1 MTEPGHPDG
10 GSRIH
15 ETAGVP
21 GTTAETVHTGSG
33 RNRGRGGPVDSM
45 TGRPVLTLREL
56 SVDFPTPQGVVQAVR
71 KLSLDVR
78 LGRRVGFVG
87 ESGSGK
93 TTTALAI
100 MRMLADPGH
109 VSGGTIDLGGVD
121 MLKLSEEDMRLA
133 RLSRV
138 AYIPQGA
145 MNSLNPVMRVEQQL
159 WDAISAHEGRRNR
172 KELMRR
178 SDEALDSVG
187 LHPRTGR
194 LHPHE
199 LSGGMK
205 QRVCIALGMI
215 LRPEL
220 IIADEPTSA
229 LDVVT
234 QRQVMQTLR
243 EAQALAGSGLILI
256 GHDMGLMAQSV
267 DELAVLRQGE
277 LVEYG
282 DIRRILGNP
291 GHPYTRA
298 LISSVP
304 LVGGKSFLRPSS
316 AREAPGSR
324 RPAPLLTFDRVSKVY
339 GKLTALHPL
348 SFTLRG
354 DVPKIISI
362 VGQSG
367 SGKSTLGSIVLGF
380 THPTAGA
387 VRFEGRDL
395 RRAGAAG
402 KLGFR
407 RDVQAVL
414 QDPYACFNPFY
425 RVRHA
430 LAYPYRRFG
439 LARDEAHI
447 RQRMEEVCR
456 TVGLDPDLVL
466 PRYPHQLSGGQ
477 RQRLIVARALMLSPK
492 LLVADEPVSMVDAS
506 LRATILSNIYDL
518 KDRFGISI
526 LYITHDL
533 ATAYHVSD
541 YVMVLYRGR
550 VVEAGPPGQV
560 IGNPE
565 HPYTRLL
572 VDSIPWPD
580 PDRPWGGSAGPEP
593 AADHAHVA
601 DAPFAYRGSV
611 EGFELVTR

>member
-1 MTEPGHPDG
+1 MTD
-10 GSRIH
+10 
-15 ETAGVP
+15 
-21 GTTAETVHTGSG
+21 
-33 RNRGRGGPVDSM
+33 
-45 TGRPVLTLREL
+45 RPVLTLRDL

-71 KLSLDVR
+71 SLSLNVPM
-78 LGRRVGFVG
+78 GRRVGLIG

-100 MRMLADPGH
+100 MRMLAEPGY
-109 VSGGTIDLGGVD
+109 VSDGVIDLSGIDV
-121 MLKLSEEDMRLA
+121 LQLTEEEIRLA

-145 MNSLNPVMRVEQQL
+145 MNSLNPVMRVEHQL
-159 WDAISAHEGRRNR
+159 WDAVTAHEGQVDSA
-172 KELMRR
+172 ELKSRAC
-178 SDEALDSVG
+178 EALEGVS
-187 LHPRTGR
+187 LHPETGR
-194 LHPHE
+194 LYPHE

-205 QRVCIALGMI
+205 QRICIALGMI

-234 QRQVMQTLR
+234 QRQVMQTLK

-267 DELAVLRQGE
+267 DELAVLKEGE
-277 LVEYG
+277 LVEHG
-282 DIRRILGNP
+282 DVRQIMDNP
-291 GHPYTRA
+291 QHPYTRD

-304 LVGGKSFLRPSS
+304 LVGGESFLRPS
-316 AREAPGSR
+316 AD
-324 RPAPLLTFDRVSKVY
+324 PAPPPKRRSSDPLLSLDRASKVY
-339 GKLTALHPL
+339 GRLTALQPL
-348 SFTLRG
+348 SFTLQG
-354 DVPKIISI
+354 DTPQIISI

-367 SGKSTLGSIVLGF
+367 SGKSTLGSMILGF
-380 THPTAGA
+380 TRPTTGSI
-387 VRFEGRDL
+387 RFEGQDL
-395 RRAGAAG
+395 QRTG
-402 KLGFR
+402 KTEALEFR
-407 RDVQAVL
+407 KDVQAVL

-425 RVRHA
+425 RVSHA
-430 LAYPYRRFG
+430 LAYPFRRFG
-439 LARDEAHI
+439 LARNETHV
-447 RQRMEEVCR
+447 RSRMEEVCV

-506 LRATILSNIYDL
+506 LRATILANIYDL

-541 YVMVLYRGR
+541 YVMVLYKGH
-550 VVEAGPPGQV
+550 VVEAGPPRQV
-560 IGNPE
+560 IGHPE

-572 VDSIPWPD
+572 IDSIPWPD
-580 PDRPWGGSAGPEP
+580 PDRPWGSGADPSAEEV
-593 AADHAHVA
+593 HSE
-601 DAPFAYRGSV
+601 DAPLVNRGSV
-611 EGFELVTR
+611 KGFELVTQ